1 MSGPLVSGVP
11 TSADGVW
18 REAKFTRPGAN
29 NSNLKRGCNNS
40 GHGLNAQTSG
50 IPLSCGGRF

>member
-1 MSGPLVSGVP
+1 MSDPLVWGGR

-18 REAKFTRPGAN
+18 REAKFTRTGAN
-29 NSNLKRGCNNS
+29 DSSLKRGCNDS